1 MPGWKFPDGPRLGDV
16 DRPVVGKW
24 NVLKLRVWDGGFLG
38 NFQLDPSLAK
48 WRDVCL
54 ELEGAVLDFMD
65 GTIPA

>member
-24 NVLKLRVWDGGFLG
+24 NVLELRVRDGGFLG
-38 NFQLDPSLAK
+38 NFQLDPSSKK

>member
-1 MPGWKFPDGPRLGDV
+1 MPGWKFPDVPRLGNV
-16 DRPVVGKW
+16 DGLVVGKR
-24 NVLKLRVWDGGFLG
+24 NGMDIRVWDGGFLG
-38 NFQLDPSLAK
+38 NFQPDPSLAK